1 MKRRKKSLEII
12 NVPSIHSFQ
21 NFEVRFKQVTF
32 KFHDL
37 TVLNRL
43 IIQLHRKETCMT
55 ELLFYFKPEIKIRT
69 VTNISSCCVHA
80 ISRWGTEQQP
90 CLAFSLGKGGVL

>member
-1 MKRRKKSLEII
+1 MKPRKMSLKMSQNLIII

-21 NFEVRFKQVTF
+21 NFEVRFKQVAF

-43 IIQLHRKETCMT
+43 IIQLHMKETYMT

-69 VTNISSCCVHA
+69 VTKISSCRVHA
-80 ISRWGTEQQP
+80 INYCMYT
-90 CLAFSLGKGGVL
+90 AT